1 MPVKTWKHPPRGTGW
16 RRMYVESDGSGNFTW
31 EGDMKPRNVML
42 DHELGTEGWQ
52 FKTTSDDGF
61 TRMFKNV
68 PYYLKEGENRTFIRD
83 SEGRGKLYLYVTT
96 VPLHESH
103 PFRSGPD
110 ST

>member
-1 MPVKTWKHPPRGTGW
+1 
-16 RRMYVESDGSGNFTW
+16 MYVESDGSGNFTW
-31 EGDMKPRNVML
+31 EGDMKARNVML
-42 DHELGTEGWQ
+42 DHELVTEGWQ